1 MIDQIPL
8 FWLVVTQA
16 TLLLTSGFFSIAET
30 SMMALNRYRLKHL
43 VRQGKRSAKLTQDLL
58 DHTDRLLGVI
68 LLGNNLIN
76 SASTVVATL
85 ICTRLF
91 GEGEVTL
98 AIATAGVTFGILVFS
113 EITPKVI
120 GATYPEHIA
129 LPSAYVLTP
138 LLRIAYPVVWFVNLF
153 VQGLLRLMTIKPR
166 SEGDGQLSM
175 EELRTLVLEGGRFIP
190 PKHQSIFLNLF
201 ELQGMTVDDTMTPR
215 GQLEGIDL
223 EDDIDDIRLAIAT
236 AHHTRLVVYEGGL
249 DKVTGILHVRKFLNA
264 SRREPVDKEGLRE
277 ILREPYFV
285 PEGTPLLV
293 QLTNFQEQMRH
304 VGLVVDE
311 YGEVLGLVTLQDILE
326 EIVGEFTSQK
336 PMAGGLWRR
345 EPDGSVIAE
354 GACPLRL
361 LNRKAGF
368 HFPLEGPKTIN
379 GLVLEALEA
388 IPEPGT
394 ALVIAGHPVEILQV
408 HDRMVKVVRL
418 RERKSDGKAAVQ
430 AGGAS
435 STR

>member
-1 MIDQIPL
+1 MIEQIPL
-8 FWLVVTQA
+8 FWLVALQA
-16 TLLLTSGFFSIAET
+16 ALLLTSGFFSISET

-43 VRQGKRSAKLTQDLL
+43 LRQGRRSARLTQDLL

-68 LLGNNLIN
+68 LLGNNLLN
-76 SASTVVATL
+76 AASTVVATL

-98 AIATAGVTFGILVFS
+98 AIATTGVTFGILVFS

-120 GATYPEHIA
+120 GATYPEIIA
-129 LPSAYVLTP
+129 LPSSYVLTP

-153 VQGLLRLMTIKPR
+153 VQGLLKLLFIKPR
-166 SEGDGQLSM
+166 GADSEHLSM
-175 EELRTLVLEGGRFIP
+175 EELRTLVLEGGKFIP

-215 GQLEGIDL
+215 GQIEGIDL

-249 DKVTGILHVRKFLNA
+249 DKVAGILHVRKFLNA
-264 SRREPVDKEGLRE
+264 SRREPLDREGIRA
-277 ILREPYFV
+277 ILREPYYV

-293 QLTNFQEQMRH
+293 QLTNFQDQMRH
-304 VGLVVDE
+304 V
-311 YGEVLGLVTLQDILE
+311 GLVTLQDILE

-336 PMAGGLWRR
+336 PMAGGLWRK

-368 HFPLEGPKTIN
+368 HFPLDGPKTVN
-379 GLVLEALEA
+379 GLVLEALED

-394 ALVIAGHPVEILQV
+394 ALVVAGHPVEILQV

-418 RERKSDGKAAVQ
+418 RARKPEAP
-430 AGGAS
+430 
-435 STR
+435 

>member
-1 MIDQIPL
+1 VIEQIPL
-8 FWLVVTQA
+8 FWLVVAQSA
-16 TLLLTSGFFSIAET
+16 LLLSSGFFSIAET

-43 VRQGKRSAKLTQDLL
+43 VRQGKRSARLTQDLL

-68 LLGNNLIN
+68 LLGNNLLN
-76 SASTVVATL
+76 AASTVVATL

-129 LPSAYVLTP
+129 LPSSYVLTP

-153 VQGLLRLMTIKPR
+153 VQGLLRLMMIRTR
-166 SEGDGQLSM
+166 TEGDGQLSM
-175 EELRTLVLEGGRFIP
+175 EELRTLVLEGGKFIP

-223 EDDIDDIRLAIAT
+223 EDDIEDIRLAIAT

-249 DKVTGILHVRKFLNA
+249 HKVTGILHVRKFLNA
-264 SRREPVDKEGLRE
+264 TRREPVDKEGLRE

-304 VGLVVDE
+304 MGLVVDE

-345 EPDGSVIAE
+345 ESDGSVIAE

-418 RERKSDGKAAVQ
+418 HGRKSDGKAAVQ

-435 STR
+435 ATR